1 MKIFYQPFI
10 PTVTRLR
17 NVPRILFMAF
27 FLLQT
32 MQNILVQGSW
42 IKNIPSK
49 RFRQISRPIISVL
62 VSFTVLQSTPIIP
75 LSHASDSMTN
85 IARASETVDFLLD
98 NLENKENKEADL
110 KRLFDRVDFII
121 KQFSLRER
129 LQLALAEAPQEY
141 R

>member
-1 MKIFYQPFI
+1 
-10 PTVTRLR
+10 
-17 NVPRILFMAF
+17 MAF

-32 MQNILVQGSW
+32 LQNILVQSSGL
-42 IKNIPSK
+42 KNIPEK
-49 RFRQISRPIISVL
+49 RLTQIYRPIISVL
-62 VSFTVLQSTPIIP
+62 VSFSVLQSTPIIP

-141 R
+141 RYRYAMKR

>member
-1 MKIFYQPFI
+1 MAYFI
-10 PTVTRLR
+10 IQT
-17 NVPRILFMAF
+17 
-27 FLLQT
+27 LQ
-32 MQNILVQGSW
+32 NNLVQGSTL
-42 IKNIPSK
+42 KNIPEK
-49 RFRQISRPIISVL
+49 RFSQIYRPMISVMI
-62 VSFTVLQSTPIIP
+62 SFTVLQSTPIIP
-75 LSHASDSMTN
+75 PSHASDSMTN

-98 NLENKENKEADL
+98 NLENKESKDADL

>member
-1 MKIFYQPFI
+1 
-10 PTVTRLR
+10 
-17 NVPRILFMAF
+17 MAL

-32 MQNILVQGSW
+32 MQNILVQSSGL
-42 IKNIPSK
+42 KNIPEK
-49 RFRQISRPIISVL
+49 RFTQIYRPIVSVL
-62 VSFTVLQSTPIIP
+62 ISFTVLQSTPIIP

>member
-1 MKIFYQPFI
+1 M
-10 PTVTRLR
+10 TRLR
-17 NVPRILFMAF
+17 NFPRILFMAVF
-27 FLLQT
+27 IIQT
-32 MQNILVQGSW
+32 LQNILVQSSGLKS
-42 IKNIPSK
+42 IIHK
-49 RFRQISRPIISVL
+49 RFTQIYRPIISVL
-62 VSFTVLQSTPIIP
+62 ISFTVLQSTPIIP
-75 LSHASDSMTN
+75 QSLASDSMTN

-98 NLENKENKEADL
+98 NLENKENKDADL

>member
-1 MKIFYQPFI
+1 
-10 PTVTRLR
+10 
-17 NVPRILFMAF
+17 MAF

-32 MQNILVQGSW
+32 FQNILAQSGGL
-42 IKNIPSK
+42 KKIPNN
-49 RFRQISRPIISVL
+49 RFTQIYRPIVSVL